1 MTHLGELA
9 AARAETTD
17 EPVTFDWHGKT
28 IRCRTQLPALPLL
41 EMAST
46 GADMRASGNED
57 DFMLIAAS
65 FYRFLQSVIEPDDW
79 SIFRQSCTDNADG
92 ADQLMPLVGKLGEAI
107 MGRPTERPSDS
118 PDGPP
123 QTTGGSTA
131 TLPSRASTSV
141 PSALAG

>member
-1 MTHLGELA
+1 MHLGELA
-9 AARAETTD
+9 AAKAENTD
-17 EPVTFDWHGKT
+17 EPVSFDWHGKK
-28 IRCRTQLPALPLL
+28 IRCRQSLPALPLL

-46 GADMRASGNED
+46 GADMRASGDE
-57 DFMLIAAS
+57 DFMLVAAS

-79 SIFRQSCTDNADG
+79 HIFRQACTDNADG

-123 QTTGGSTA
+123 TTTDGSTA
-131 TLPSRASTSV
+131 TLPSRESTS
-141 PSALAG
+141 ARLAHAC